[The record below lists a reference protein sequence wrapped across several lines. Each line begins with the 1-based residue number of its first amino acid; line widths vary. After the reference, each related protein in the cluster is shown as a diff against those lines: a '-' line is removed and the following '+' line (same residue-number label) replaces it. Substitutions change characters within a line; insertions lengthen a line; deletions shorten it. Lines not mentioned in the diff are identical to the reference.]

1 MDKRT
6 TIVLTSMAL
15 IALVIGGVGIVLADA
30 GAPGVTQEPEDGVGE
45 PLCQGLGPMGI
56 RDGRGFWS
64 TLSEEQ
70 RDELVSTIEALIEE
84 GAAHEEIRDTIT
96 GKLQEWGVEPPLFSG
111 PHYGENGGRGPN
123 GPNRGFG
130 GRGQGFGGHCF
141 RGQRRAGCPT
151 TTG

>member
-15 IALVIGGVGIVLADA
+15 TALVVGGIGIVLADA
-30 GAPGVTQEPEDGVGE
+30 GALGVTWEPEDGVGE
-45 PLCQGLGPMGI
+45 PLCLGPVGI

-70 RDELVSTIEALIEE
+70 RDELVSAIEALMEE
-84 GAAHEEIRDTIT
+84 GATHEEIRDTIA
-96 GKLQEWGVEPPLFSG
+96 GKLQEWGIEPPLFSG
-111 PHYGENGGRGPN
+111 PHYGGNGGRGPN
-123 GPNRGFG
+123 GLNRGFG
-130 GRGQGFGGHCF
+130 GQGFM
-141 RGQRRAGCPT
+141 GQRRVGCPT

>member
-15 IALVIGGVGIVLADA
+15 IILVVGGVGFVLTDA
-30 GAPGVTQEPEDGVGE
+30 GAPGVTQETEDGVGE

-70 RDELVSTIEALIEE
+70 RDELVSAIEALIEE
-84 GAAHEEIRDTIT
+84 GATHEEIRDAIA
-96 GKLQEWGVEPPLFSG
+96 GKLQEWGIEPPLFSG
-111 PHYGENGGRGPN
+111 PHYGENDGRG
-123 GPNRGFG
+123 RGFG
-130 GRGQGFGGHCF
+130 GHGF